1 MAERNYNRW
10 YCVAGAVLIQF
21 CLGVV
26 YIWSIFLNPLVEMFG
41 WPTADVSLA
50 YTLSLAVLP
59 VAMII
64 GGLITPKF
72 GPRIVAMLGGFL
84 VFAGLFIASKTNSL
98 WMLWIGYGIFAGG
111 GVGVAYGIPIAT
123 LTKWFPDKRGM
134 ITGLAVGSL
143 GLGSFVFSK
152 VAYRI
157 MLSAGPLKTFMIM
170 GIIVLIGVVLGAMLI
185 KAAPDGYTP
194 EGWVPP
200 TAKDGKTVVAKNDF
214 RPGEMLKTMNY
225 YYLLLLYACIMI
237 CSLMIIGLASP
248 IGQNIAGLTPAQAS
262 TIVGLLGLFNSGGR
276 IFWGA
281 VSDKFGRLRSVLVM
295 CIISAAAMF
304 SMNYLTTYP
313 LFVVGVSLIAICF
326 GGSVGVFPAITADS
340 FGPKYVG
347 INYGLILLAYSVGA
361 IVGPIMATK
370 VIEITGGNYSIAF
383 IISGVLCVLGAVMAF
398 AYKEPLPPVPAGAR
412 ETA

>member
-1 MAERNYNRW
+1 MAESRYNRW
-10 YCVAGAVLIQF
+10 YCVIGAILIQF

-26 YIWSIFLNPLVEMFG
+26 YIWSIFLKPIVEMFG
-41 WPTADVSLA
+41 WATADVSLA

-59 VAMII
+59 VTMII
-64 GGLITPKF
+64 GGFLTPKF
-72 GPRIVAMLGGFL
+72 GPRIVAILGGVMIFI
-84 VFAGLFIASKTNSL
+84 GLFIASKTTSL
-98 WMLWIGYGIFAGG
+98 WMLWLGYGIFSGG
-111 GVGVAYGIPIAT
+111 GVGVSYGIPIST

-152 VAYRI
+152 VAYQI
-157 MLSAGPLKTFMIM
+157 MLATGPLQTFLIM
-170 GIIVLIGVVLGAMLI
+170 GVIVLIGVFLGAMLI
-185 KAAPDGYTP
+185 KAAPDGYKP
-194 EGWVPP
+194 DGWNPP
-200 TAKDGKTVVAKNDF
+200 AVKDGKAGPSKYDF
-214 RPGEMLKTMNY
+214 KPGEMLRTPNF
-225 YYLLLLYACIMI
+225 YYLLVLYACIMI

-248 IGQNIAGLTPAQAS
+248 IGQAVAGLTPAQAS

-281 VSDKFGRLRSVLVM
+281 ASDKLGRLRSIMIM
-295 CIISAAAMF
+295 CVISAAAMF
-304 SMNYLTTYP
+304 SMNYLSNYW
-313 LFVVGVSLIAICF
+313 LFAVGVSLIAICF

-370 VIEITGGNYSIAF
+370 VVEITGGNYSIAF
-383 IISGVLCVLGAVMAF
+383 IISGALCVLGAVMAF
-398 AYKEPLPPVPAGAR
+398 FYKAPTPPVVLKESIAM
-412 ETA
+412 